1 MTEIR
6 ARQNNLEEDKKDSQL
21 IFMAEDIANWNNGMD
36 NPSLANCMHSDFR
49 EWLAFSIYLKNA
61 HLGSSC
67 GPLRLRSAVRGR

>member
-6 ARQNNLEEDKKDSQL
+6 ARQNNLEKDKKDSQL

-49 EWLAFSIYLKNA
+49 E
-61 HLGSSC
+61 
-67 GPLRLRSAVRGR
+67 